1 MSDRSNAGFTLTEL
15 AIVMV
20 LAALVTVGL
29 VTFYLNSQGMWVDA
43 STQSMVQRD
52 ASLIVER
59 MAHRTHLAYTAAILN
74 DPDVLHQTVILFSR
88 DAEETSR
95 FWWESSDSLIHYS
108 VGSTLTDRGPIVG
121 SKVER
126 FQLDMDEN
134 HVYLRELKMV
144 TTAGNPVVLNSTMRL
159 YNR

>member
-1 MSDRSNAGFTLTEL
+1 MDSRSQTGLTLTEL

-20 LAALVTVGL
+20 LAAMVTVGL

-59 MAHRTHLAYTAAILN
+59 MAQRTHLAYTADVLS
-74 DPDVLHQTVILFSR
+74 DPDSLHQTVILFTR
-88 DAEETSR
+88 DLEETSR
-95 FWWESSDSLIHYS
+95 FWWKSSDSLIHYS
-108 VGSTLTDRGPIVG
+108 IGSSGVDRGPIVG
-121 SKVER
+121 SKVEL
-126 FQLDMDEN
+126 FKLDRDTS
-134 HVYLRELKMV
+134 HVYLRDLTMA
-144 TTAGNPVVLNSTMRL
+144 TTAGNPVQMTATMRL